1 MSVTK
6 LFLFL
11 LTCSIYFNASA
22 QDVHFSQFSMSP
34 MLLNPS
40 LAGMSQGDYRIYAN
54 FRTQWNTVSG
64 GSVYRTFAGGGDVAL
79 GRPTRFNSFAGLGVS
94 FFSDQAGAAGFQSN
108 RVDLTFAYHFV
119 ISKRKLST
127 LSFGIQGGFNH
138 IGFDPGKA
146 TYDFDY
152 DQSTGVVNTNQKETF
167 ARTKVYF
174 GDIGAGIFYNANISK
189 GSNIYLGLGF
199 NHINQ
204 PNISF
209 YKANNGAG
217 YGDEKL
223 HMKFTAHG
231 GATVQIKEKFWM
243 IPNFFFML
251 QGPAQQYNV
260 GSLFKMQMG
269 NKVLSRTFFYLGA
282 QVRLTN
288 SMVYPMTDAVII
300 HTRLDYKA
308 LTIGLSYDVNVS
320 KLMPA
325 TSSFGAPEISIV
337 FTGVSKHKPR
347 PGYCPVML

>member
-1 MSVTK
+1 MKANKFITLIFS
-6 LFLFL
+6 LGLY
-11 LTCSIYFNASA
+11 LTAAA
-22 QDVHFSQFSMSP
+22 QDVHYSQFSMSP
-34 MLLNPS
+34 MLLNPA

-54 FRTQWNTVSG
+54 FRTQWNTVSD

-79 GRPTRFNSFAGLGVS
+79 GRPTRFNSYAGLGLS
-94 FFSDQAGAAGFQSN
+94 FFSDQAGSADFQSN

-119 ISKRKLST
+119 LSKRRLMT
-127 LSFGIQGGFNH
+127 LSFGIQGAFNH
-138 IGFDPGKA
+138 IGFDPSRA
-146 TYDFDY
+146 TYDFSY
-152 DQSTGVVNTNQKETF
+152 DQSTGNVNGNQKETF
-167 ARTKVYF
+167 ARSKVYF
-174 GDIGAGIFYNANISK
+174 GDIGAGVFYNVNVKK
-189 GSNIYLGLGF
+189 GSDIYLGLGF
-199 NHINQ
+199 SHINQ

-209 YKANNGAG
+209 FKGNNGSG
-217 YGDEKL
+217 YGEEKL

-231 GATVQIKEKFWM
+231 GATVQLKDKFWM
-243 IPNFFFML
+243 IPNFFVMV
-251 QGPAQQYNV
+251 QGPAQQYNL
-260 GSLFKMQMG
+260 GALFKMQMG

-308 LTIGLSYDVNVS
+308 LTIGLSYDVNIS

-325 TSSFGAPEISIV
+325 TSTFGAPEISLV